1 MRHYKCIVMHCTYV
15 HSVLKW
21 IIDMA
26 FIESVTK
33 KGMLNVIVSQV

>member
-1 MRHYKCIVMHCTYV
+1 MKHYSCTVIHYKVV
-15 HSVLKW
+15 HNVLKW
-21 IIDMA
+21 IIDMG